1 MLKDFIENAESA
13 FQSIIVT
20 TAGDDYPIIYVNPS
34 FTNLN
39 GYSLAEV
46 QGQSAR
52 ILRHENYDHD
62 AQKTKIKAALEQK
75 MPVVVE
81 MVNRHKDGSPLRI
94 ELSIFPFYENGECT
108 HFIGFQN
115 DLSFLDNPDYISFFD
130 DTPVA
135 FLRTEIET
143 GKFTMA
149 NKACAGLLGYN
160 SVKELMAGQTTV
172 NLYTDKTKRKKL
184 LNKLRKSGRVSD
196 YELEWQLKDGRQIW
210 VSAHLHMNCG
220 GKCIEGTLIDI
231 TAQKEME
238 LRLEEITA
246 DSLIRMQS
254 VSAQL
259 DERITEYS
267 K

>member
-1 MLKDFIENAESA
+1 MLKDFIQNAEST
-13 FQSIIVT
+13 FQSIMVT
-20 TAGDDYPIIYVNPS
+20 TVGEDFPIIYINPA

-39 GYSLAEV
+39 GYTLEEV
-46 QGQSAR
+46 QGKSAR
-52 ILRHENYDHD
+52 MFRSDDFDQEEQRAKIRH
-62 AQKTKIKAALEQK
+62 ALATRT
-75 MPVVVE
+75 PLVVE
-81 MVNRHKDGSPLRI
+81 LVNKHKDGTNLRV

-108 HFIGFQN
+108 HFVGVYN

-130 DTPVA
+130 NTPVA
-135 FLRTEIET
+135 FLRTEIDS

-149 NKACAGLLGYN
+149 NTACASLLGYN
-160 SVKELMAGQTTV
+160 SVKELMAEEKIV
-172 NLYTDKTKRKKL
+172 DLYADKSQRKKL
-184 LNKLRKSGRVSD
+184 LNKLRKATRVSN
-196 YELEWQLKDGRQIW
+196 YEIEWQLKDGRKIW
-210 VSAHLHMNCG
+210 VSAHLHINCG

-238 LRLEEITA
+238 LRIEALTT
-246 DSLIRMQS
+246 DSLLKMQS